1 MISKKRL
8 HTRGFTL
15 VETLLAVL
23 ILAIAITGPLTIAAK
38 GLQLTLIARDQVI
51 AGLLAQDALEYV
63 HFVRD
68 TNRLNNQDW
77 LAGFDGISNNHTTNM
92 SGGQATCTGGNY
104 CTIDSFADQVTL
116 CGTSVAACGSTYLY
130 YNASGGNYTYQTA
143 GNTRTIF
150 SRSISVT
157 TPSPGGNA
165 AEADIRVV
173 VQWKDIGGVTRSL
186 ELRDALLDWQ

>member
-1 MISKKRL
+1 MISKKQL
-8 HTRGFTL
+8 HRGFTL

-23 ILAIAITGPLTIAAK
+23 ILTMAIAGPLTIASK
-38 GLQLTLIARDQVI
+38 GLQLTLIARDQVM

-68 TNRLNNQDW
+68 TNKLNNQNW
-77 LAGFDGISNNHTTNM
+77 LAGFNSVSNNHTTNLT
-92 SGGQATCTGGNY
+92 GGQADCTGGNH
-104 CTIDSFADQVTL
+104 CTIDSLADQVTY
-116 CGTSVAACGSTYLY
+116 CGTSLAQCASSYLY
-130 YNASGGNYTYQTA
+130 FNSSGGNYTYQTS

-150 SRSISVT
+150 SRTISIT

-165 AEADIRVV
+165 SEADVVVV

-186 ELRDALLDWQ
+186 ELRNALLDWQ

>member
-1 MISKKRL
+1 MISRKKL
-8 HTRGFTL
+8 HRGFTL

-38 GLQLTLIARDQVI
+38 GLQLTLTARDQVV

-68 TNRLNNQDW
+68 TNRLNGQNW
-77 LAGFDGISNNHTTNM
+77 LAGLNGVSNNHTTNQ
-92 SGGQATCTGGNY
+92 SGGQAVCTGGRY
-104 CTIDSFADQVTL
+104 CLIDSLADQVTL
-116 CGTSVAACGSTYLY
+116 CGTSLAECSSTYLY
-130 YNASGGNYTYQTA
+130 YNSSGGNYTYSSA
-143 GNTRTIF
+143 GNIRTIF
-150 SRSISVT
+150 SRAISVT

-173 VQWKDIGGVTRSL
+173 VQWKDVGGITRSL

>member
-1 MISKKRL
+1 MISKKQL
-8 HTRGFTL
+8 HRGFTL

-23 ILAIAITGPLTIAAK
+23 ILTMAIAGPLTIASK
-38 GLQLTLIARDQVI
+38 GLQLTLIARDQVM

-68 TNRLNNQDW
+68 TNKLNNQNW
-77 LAGFDGISNNHTTNM
+77 LAGFNGVSNNHTTNLT
-92 SGGQATCTGGNY
+92 GGQADCTGGNH
-104 CTIDSFADQVTL
+104 CTIDSLADQVTY
-116 CGTSVAACGSTYLY
+116 CGTSLAQCASSYLY
-130 YNASGGNYTYQTA
+130 FNSSGGNYTYQTS

-150 SRSISVT
+150 SRTISIT

-165 AEADIRVV
+165 SEADVVVV

-186 ELRDALLDWQ
+186 ELRNALLDWQ